1 MSDDTNDTADD
12 AGLIRTDP
20 DRDDVVVRREWDDKL
35 IDAGTY
41 SDSDGIVR
49 DYRGR
54 AFSDGPFT
62 LVEPEGD
69 E

>member
-1 MSDDTNDTADD
+1 MSDDTADD
-12 AGLIRTDP
+12 GVIRTDP
-20 DRDDVVVRREWDDKL
+20 NRDDVVVRREWDNKL